1 MTSPPA
7 VLEAQEIEFYG
18 DAVFAVEDVATGRVF
33 VPIGPL
39 CDNLGIARW
48 RQTQR
53 IQEHQVLSKGVITRT
68 VQTSGGLQE
77 TLCLRL
83 DLIPFWLAG
92 VNANRV
98 RAEVRDKLI
107 LYQSEVAAVLWD
119 AFRPAGQPS
128 SAALTSSGGLSPAAQ
143 AYETAMAVANLA
155 RQQMQMESQLV
166 GLATTITEH
175 SDRLAAL
182 ELTLAP
188 QHAITS
194 AQATELSQA
203 IKTVALALGER
214 TGRNEYGGVYG
225 QLYREFGITS
235 YRELPADRFPDAM
248 EWLRTWFRAIR
259 RGIQPDQADESTGG
273 LT

>member
-18 DAVFAVEDVATGRVF
+18 DPIFAVQDAATGRIF

-48 RQTQR
+48 RQSQR
-53 IQEHQVLSKGVITRT
+53 IQEHQVLCKGIITRS
-68 VQTSGGLQE
+68 VHTSGGVQE
-77 TLCLRL
+77 MLCLRL

-119 AFRPAGQPS
+119 AFRPASQPS
-128 SAALTSSGGLSPAAQ
+128 SAVLASPAGLSPAAQ

-166 GLATTITEH
+166 DLATTITEH
-175 SDRLAAL
+175 SSRLAAL

-188 QHAITS
+188 QHAINA

-203 IKTVALALGER
+203 IKTVAQALGER

-235 YRELPADRFPDAM
+235 YRELPADRFHDAM
-248 EWLRTWFRAIR
+248 EWLRNWFRAIR
-259 RGIQPDQADESTGG
+259 RGIQSDQDNTPAN
-273 LT
+273 

>member
-18 DAVFAVEDVATGRVF
+18 DAIFAVQDAATGRIF

-53 IQEHQVLSKGVITRT
+53 IQEHQVLGKGVMTWS

-119 AFRPAGQPS
+119 TNRPVGQPS
-128 SAALTSSGGLSPAAQ
+128 SAALASPAGLSPAAQ
-143 AYETAMAVANLA
+143 AYETAIAIANLA

-166 GLATTITEH
+166 GLATTIRST
-175 SDRLAAL
+175 
-182 ELTLAP
+182 
-188 QHAITS
+188 
-194 AQATELSQA
+194 ATA
-203 IKTVALALGER
+203 
-214 TGRNEYGGVYG
+214 
-225 QLYREFGITS
+225 
-235 YRELPADRFPDAM
+235 
-248 EWLRTWFRAIR
+248 WLRL
-259 RGIQPDQADESTGG
+259 S
-273 LT
+273 